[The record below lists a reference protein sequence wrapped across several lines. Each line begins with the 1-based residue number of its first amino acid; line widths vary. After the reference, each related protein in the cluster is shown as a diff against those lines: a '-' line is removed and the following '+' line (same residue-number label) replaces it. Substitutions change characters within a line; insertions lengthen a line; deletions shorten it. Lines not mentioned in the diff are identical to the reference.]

1 MLRPFFDHENILEVG
16 MSCWFRAW
24 LHPGYSCILFLFWAF
39 APFIVA
45 FSAVAR
51 LENLQTI
58 VPSLHVVVMLWPV
71 TRTVWNGL
79 ASSLAL
85 GLFDSWQH

>member
-1 MLRPFFDHENILEVG
+1 MLTVYLEH
-16 MSCWFRAW
+16 FRGGNDLLVSRMGAAT
-24 LHPGYSCILFLFWAF
+24 GYSCILFLFWAF

-85 GLFDSWQH
+85 GLFDSW